1 MLTKTYTR
9 PSMPPPYHGPLPSM
23 RALRTFESAGRRQ
36 SFSRAAEELYTTQS
50 TVSRT
55 IAALERELNVRLFER
70 RHRQVTLTEAGS
82 LFHEVVAAS
91 LARISDGASLVASLA
106 DENRIVIA
114 CSHGTSEMYLMPRYE
129 LLRQRL
135 GEEVTIRVLACDYD
149 MLYGMAASDA
159 DLVLSYDSGDGALED
174 RVVLFD
180 EAVIP
185 VCSPAYAERHAPT
198 LRRPVP
204 EWGSMVFL
212 VFARSNFGWTTWED
226 WFDVVGRPSPSPEYV
241 CYDNYV
247 YLINAATGG
256 HGLALGWRHCVGRYL
271 DAGDLVTVV
280 DDYVEFDRPH
290 FAALTARGRGR
301 ALARRCL
308 DILASMEACPSK
320 RA

>member
-1 MLTKTYTR
+1 
-9 PSMPPPYHGPLPSM
+9 M

-55 IAALERELNVRLFER
+55 IAELERELNVRLFER

-82 LFHEVVAAS
+82 LFHEVVATS
-91 LARISDGASLVASLA
+91 LARISEGASLVASLA

-129 LLRQRL
+129 RLRQRL

-159 DLVLSYDSGDGALED
+159 DLVLSYDSGGGGPED
-174 RVVLFD
+174 RTVLSN

-198 LRRPVP
+198 LRRPVV
-204 EWGSMVFL
+204 EWSSMVFL
-212 VFARSNFGWTTWED
+212 VLARSSLGWTTWED
-226 WFDVVGRPSPSPEYV
+226 WFDVVGRPSPPPDYV
-241 CYDNYV
+241 GYDNFV
-247 YLINAATGG
+247 FLLNAAMEG
-256 HGLALGWRHCVGRYL
+256 HGLALGWRHYIERYV
-271 DAGDLVTVV
+271 DAGDLVAVM
-280 DDYVEFDRPH
+280 DEFVEFDRPYY
-290 FAALTARGRGR
+290 AALTAQGRSR
-301 ALARRCL
+301 SLARRCL
-308 DILASMEACPSK
+308 DILASMKACPSK
-320 RA
+320 SA